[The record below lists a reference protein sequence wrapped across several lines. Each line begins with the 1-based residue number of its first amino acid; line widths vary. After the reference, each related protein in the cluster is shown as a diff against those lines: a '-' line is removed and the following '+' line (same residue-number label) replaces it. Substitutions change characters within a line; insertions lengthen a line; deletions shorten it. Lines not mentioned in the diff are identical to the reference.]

1 MKKTLFILSLFVASI
16 ASNAT
21 FAQEIPADIKAKIAE
36 TAAVKKI
43 PESKRTAWVEKQ
55 SESWLVISAM
65 QFDLPKKDVDKLKA
79 DAQSKFPYHY
89 SKQENFI
96 MAQGEAL
103 QEINQIK
110 SVFEKDEFQKL
121 FDHYC
126 KTCNG
131 NYRKICDKLYADS
144 ETKAQIAEFA
154 IEGMDKTMVEIIKKG
169 LTAQYPTDL
178 KAQLKALKKQA
189 EIMAMAQR
197 AKEMES
203 EQKGGEET
211 QEISRSELTKKAE
224 ETFKKSTVII
234 AGKNKTGTG
243 VFVKIKDKIAMLF
256 PPEFYSEKGRISVS
270 TVAGEEGTVSL
281 AKTYSAKNV
290 PLMMTLMDEAPL
302 GLTPLE
308 FGSNEEL
315 KSSIGKQA
323 VIVGFYGEAIRPVAM
338 MVAQIVKENVKMVS
352 PIVYT
357 YNQGTLILNAKT
369 FRPMAICIA
378 SEKEYPNFDFT
389 SNRLATVYERYMERT
404 PRYLTA
410 IRLDIPINWEPVK
423 ENKMNAQLQALNQ
436 IGEINEALVMLVS
449 GSFEDASK
457 NKIASPICEKYTAV
471 LDKRIGAQAL
481 KMEYR
486 SFITALINVLRRP
499 LESSVMKDC
508 YANLRTD
515 VKFHLRLA
523 NELNDE
529 FKRELKNNS
538 HTLAPK
544 EFDAKFTK

>member
-1 MKKTLFILSLFVASI
+1 MKKTLFIVSLFVAAI
-16 ASNAT
+16 ASSAA
-21 FAQEIPADIKAKIAE
+21 FAQEVPADIKAKIAE
-36 TAAVKKI
+36 TAASKKI
-43 PESKRTAWVEKQ
+43 PESKRAAWVEKQ
-55 SESWLVISAM
+55 SESWLVVSAI

-89 SKQENFI
+89 SKQESYI

-121 FDHYC
+121 FDHYY

-144 ETKAQIAEFA
+144 ETKAQIAELT
-154 IEGMDKTMVEIIKKG
+154 IEGMDKTMVDILKKG

-189 EIMAMAQR
+189 EIMAVAQR
-197 AKEMES
+197 AKETEAVQKS
-203 EQKGGEET
+203 EEP
-211 QEISRSELTKKAE
+211 QEISRSELTRKAE

-243 VFVKIKDKIAMLF
+243 VFVKTKDKIAMLF
-256 PPEFYSEKGRISVS
+256 PPEFYNEKGRISVS
-270 TVAGEEGTVSL
+270 TVSGEEGTVSL

-389 SNRLATVYERYMERT
+389 SNRLANMYERYLERA

-410 IRLDIPINWEPVK
+410 IRLDIPVNWELVK
-423 ENKMNAQLQALNQ
+423 ENKMNAQLQALAQ
-436 IGEINEALVMLVS
+436 ISDINEALMMLVS

-457 NKIASPICEKYTAV
+457 NKVASPICEKYTAV

-499 LESSVMKDC
+499 LESSVTKDC
-508 YANLRTD
+508 YANLRSEL
-515 VKFHLRLA
+515 KFHMRLA

-529 FKRELKNNS
+529 FKKELKNNS